1 MARPDPAAVPGLA
14 EAVDALYVLAPG
26 DFTARRDELTKA
38 ARADRDRALAA
49 AIAKL
54 RRPTLSAWALNLLV
68 REEPDLVQQLV
79 ELGALL
85 REAQSGLDGPALKE
99 LDRQR
104 RGVVGALARR
114 AGALVGEHG
123 QRLDAELSRQVEQS
137 LGAALADPEAAAAVT
152 SGQLTRPVDNVGFGV
167 EVSPDAV
174 AVPDLVLVGSTR
186 RRATS
191 SGTASRAEP
200 DDDDKGSPSA
210 PESLDDARARRTEQR
225 EARARDKQE
234 REDRAREEREREREA
249 QQRKEREARRAAAE
263 AALEA
268 ARAAETEAGD
278 AATQAAERLEAARAA
293 LAQLEQERDELAARL
308 AEVEEKAAWAT
319 TALAEHEQ
327 QQDQADQALSEARD
341 AMSRA
346 ERDVEADAA
355 EQD

>member
-200 DDDDKGSPSA
+200 DDGTSPSA

-225 EARARDKQE
+225 EAMARDKQE
-234 REDRAREEREREREA
+234 REARAREEREREREA
-249 QQRKEREARRAAAE
+249 QRRKEREARRAAAE

-308 AEVEEKAAWAT
+308 AEVEEKAARAS

-327 QQDQADQALSEARD
+327 QQEQADQALSEARD
-341 AMSRA
+341 ATSRA
-346 ERDVEADAA
+346 EQDVEADAA